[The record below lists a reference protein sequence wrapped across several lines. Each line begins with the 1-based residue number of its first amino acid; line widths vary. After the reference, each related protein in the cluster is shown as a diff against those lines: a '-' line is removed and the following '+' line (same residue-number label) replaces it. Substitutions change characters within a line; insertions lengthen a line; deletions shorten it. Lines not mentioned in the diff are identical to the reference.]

1 MNKALFLD
9 RDGVINKNF
18 GHVHRIENFK
28 FRKGIFDLVKLFHRK
43 NYFIFVITNQ
53 AGIGKGLYSLT
64 QFTNLND
71 WMINEFRKKGL
82 IITKTYYCP
91 HKPDDAC
98 NCRKPKPG
106 LIIKAASENNIC
118 LDNSFLIGD
127 KESDLIAGK
136 SAKVK
141 HIYKLNSSIQVLF
154 KKLNKSLSL
163 I

>member
-28 FRKGIFDLVKLFHRK
+28 FRKGIFELVKFFQEKKYL
-43 NYFIFVITNQ
+43 IIVVTNQ
-53 AGIGKGLYSLT
+53 AGLGKGLYSLS

-91 HKPDDAC
+91 HKPEDQC
-98 NCRKPKPG
+98 YCRKPKPG
-106 LIIKAASENNIC
+106 LLLQAARENNIF
-118 LDNSFLIGD
+118 LGDSFLIGD
-127 KESDLIAGK
+127 KDSDILAGK
-136 SAKVK
+136 FASVK
-141 HIYKLNSSIQVLF
+141 HVYKLNGSIQVLY
-154 KKLNKSLSL
+154 KKIYKLF
-163 I
+163 